1 MELVTMSKAEI
12 NRLEVMGQLEE
23 KRMTQRAAAG
33 ILGMSIRQVRR
44 LLRAY
49 RREGAA
55 GLVSKQR
62 GKPSHHQL
70 DRETVQAAID
80 LLHGRY
86 AGFGPTLAHEKMVEG
101 EGLKLGLGSVR
112 KIMIEE
118 GLWKAKK
125 ARKVEVHQMRER
137 RASQGE
143 LEQMDGT
150 DHDWFEGRG
159 ERCTLLVMIDDATG
173 QLGALSFVPEE
184 SFFGY
189 CGLLRQ
195 YLAAHGAKQSKRSVM
210 TETVRIALSELLR
223 ERRARGLPI
232 LDLTESNPT
241 RCGFT
246 LDAEETLAP
255 LHNPRAL
262 TYEPDPRGLRT
273 AREAVVQYYSERGVQ
288 FDPDQIFLTASTSE
302 AYSFVFRLLANP
314 GDKILAPQPSYPLF
328 DFLGGLNDVEVVP
341 YLLVYDDG
349 WQVDL
354 DALAA
359 SWDSRTRA
367 VLVVHPNNPTGSYV
381 QRRELERMI
390 ERCRQNGAA
399 IIADEVFADYAFGAD
414 AERVATHAE
423 NSEALTFTLSGLSK
437 ISALPQMKLG
447 WVVVSGPQELRAE
460 AQARLEVIADTYLSV
475 SAPVALAAPR
485 WLAHRQH
492 HSIADIG
499 ARATNLR
506 KLDELL
512 TPACPSAG

>member
-1 MELVTMSKAEI
+1 MELVTMSKAEM
-12 NRLEVMGQLEE
+12 NCLEVMGQLEE
-23 KRMTQRAAAG
+23 KRMTQRAAAE

-195 YLAAHGAKQSKRSVM
+195 YLAAHGRPAGLYTDRHGIFRVNIPNTSSGDNLTQFGRAMQSL
-210 TETVRIALSELLR
+210 EI
-223 ERRARGLPI
+223 PI
-232 LDLTESNPT
+232 LCANTPQAKGRVERANKTLQDRLVKEMRLRGINNMQQGNAYLPEFMADFNARFAVPPRS
-241 RCGFT
+241 T
-246 LDAEETLAP
+246 LDAHRPLLAHQN
-255 LHNPRAL
+255 L
-262 TYEPDPRGLRT
+262 
-273 AREAVVQYYSERGVQ
+273 
-288 FDPDQIFLTASTSE
+288 DQILVWQENRLVSKNLTLQFKNVVYQIQTDRP
-302 AYSFVFRLLANP
+302 AYSLYKAQVTICQDAQ
-314 GDKILAPQPSYPLF
+314 GQVAILYK
-328 DFLGGLNDVEVVP
+328 G
-341 YLLVYDDG
+341 
-349 WQVDL
+349 
-354 DALAA
+354 DALAYTIFQKQEHQ
-359 SWDSRTRA
+359 SE
-367 VLVVHPNNPTGSYV
+367 VVTAKQVAHPRKPFHPAPDHPW
-381 QRRELERMI
+381 RR
-390 ERCRQNGAA
+390 
-399 IIADEVFADYAFGAD
+399 DF
-414 AERVATHAE
+414 
-423 NSEALTFTLSGLSK
+423 
-437 ISALPQMKLG
+437 
-447 WVVVSGPQELRAE
+447 
-460 AQARLEVIADTYLSV
+460 SV
-475 SAPVALAAPR
+475 
-485 WLAHRQH
+485 
-492 HSIADIG
+492 
-499 ARATNLR
+499 
-506 KLDELL
+506 K
-512 TPACPSAG
+512 